1 MKLLDTNIIIYA
13 AGRAHRYKEACTGI
27 LAEVASG
34 STEYAIDVELLQEVL
49 YVYASRG
56 ERTRGIY
63 RFDDLLSMF
72 PNPIPI
78 GLAEVLAAHQLMGRF
93 PGLFPRD
100 AIHAAVVQ
108 TQGLEGIV
116 TTDKAFDDISGIIVI
131 DPLALSSKN

>member
-13 AGRAHRYKEACTGI
+13 AGGPHLYKEACAEI
-27 LAEVASG
+27 LENVG
-34 STEYAIDVELLQEVL
+34 LGDTNYGIDVELLQEVL
-49 YVYASRG
+49 YVYTARG
-56 ERTRGIY
+56 ERTRGQLI
-63 RFDDLLSMF
+63 FDNLLRIF

-78 GLAEVLAAHQLMGRF
+78 DRAEMLATRQLLGRL

-116 TTDKAFDDISGIIVI
+116 TTDKAFNDISGITVF